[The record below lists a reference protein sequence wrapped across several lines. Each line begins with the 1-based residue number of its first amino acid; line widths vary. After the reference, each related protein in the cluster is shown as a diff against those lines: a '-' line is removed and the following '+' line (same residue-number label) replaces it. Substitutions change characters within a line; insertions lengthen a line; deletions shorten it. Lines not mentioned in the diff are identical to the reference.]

1 MNNSTYKNEL
11 FLVARGAVDVGAG
24 SDDRRELEAVLGGNS
39 ISKPTTSVDVNR
51 DIGDFFY
58 DLKPTRDAGVGLTER
73 TIDYIVDVKGE
84 PDWIR
89 EFRKNAYRVFKS
101 KPLPTHW
108 AGDELKEIDFD
119 RIRYYLAS
127 GEATKQSWD
136 DVPEEIKQTFER
148 LGIPESERK
157 FLAGVE
163 AQFDSEAV
171 YSNIKK
177 AVSDQGVIFMG
188 STDALKERPDIFR
201 KWFGKVIPTGD
212 NKFSALNSAVFSGG
226 SFIYVPPGVKVKH
239 PLQAYF
245 RINAENFGQF
255 ERTLIIAGRR
265 FRGDVHGRL
274 YCSEIHYDHAPLCGG
289 RTGCPPGS

>member
-1 MNNSTYKNEL
+1 MNEL
-11 FLVARGAVDVGAG
+11 TDANEQALLNACGAVDVDPG
-24 SDDRRELEAVLGGNS
+24 SYDRHELKVVPGGQIITNP
-39 ISKPTTSVDVNR
+39 ISSVDLDR
-51 DIGDFFY
+51 DIGNFFY
-58 DLKPTRDAGVGLTER
+58 DLKPTRDAGVGLTEQ

-119 RIRYYLAS
+119 VIRYYLAS
-127 GEATKQSWD
+127 GEATKRSWD
-136 DVPEEIKQTFER
+136 DVPKEIKQTFER

-201 KWFGKVIPTGD
+201 KWFGKIIPTGD
-212 NKFSALNSAVFSGG
+212 N
-226 SFIYVPPGVKVKH
+226 
-239 PLQAYF
+239 
-245 RINAENFGQF
+245 
-255 ERTLIIAGRR
+255 
-265 FRGDVHGRL
+265 
-274 YCSEIHYDHAPLCGG
+274 
-289 RTGCPPGS
+289 

>member
-11 FLVARGAVDVGAG
+11 FLDARGALDVGPG
-24 SDDRRELEAVLGGNS
+24 SDDRRELEAVPGGEN

-119 RIRYYLAS
+119 VIRYYLAS
-127 GEATKQSWD
+127 GEATKRSWD
-136 DVPEEIKQTFER
+136 DVPKEIKQTFER

-171 YSNIKK
+171 TTITGRVV
-177 AVSDQGVIFMG
+177 AGIAPQGPAF
-188 STDALKERPDIFR
+188 PQ
-201 KWFGKVIPTGD
+201 
-212 NKFSALNSAVFSGG
+212 FSG
-226 SFIYVPPGVKVKH
+226 PG
-239 PLQAYF
+239 PA
-245 RINAENFGQF
+245 
-255 ERTLIIAGRR
+255 R
-265 FRGDVHGRL
+265 FN
-274 YCSEIHYDHAPLCGG
+274 E
-289 RTGCPPGS
+289 

>member
-1 MNNSTYKNEL
+1 MNVST
-11 FLVARGAVDVGAG
+11 
-24 SDDRRELEAVLGGNS
+24 
-39 ISKPTTSVDVNR
+39 SKIDVNR

-58 DLKPTRDAGVGLTER
+58 SLKPARDAGVGLTEQ
-73 TIDYIVDVKGE
+73 TIDYIADVKGE

-89 EFRKNAYRVFKS
+89 AFRKKAYDIFLS
-101 KPLPTHW
+101 KPLLTHG

-119 RIRYYLAS
+119 RIRYYLSS
-127 GEATKQSWD
+127 GDTPKRNWE

-201 KWFGKVIPTGD
+201 KWFGKVIPIGD

-226 SFIYVPPGVKVKH
+226 SFIY
-239 PLQAYF
+239 
-245 RINAENFGQF
+245 
-255 ERTLIIAGRR
+255 
-265 FRGDVHGRL
+265 
-274 YCSEIHYDHAPLCGG
+274 CSARSQSKTSLASLLPY
-289 RTGCPPGS
+289 